1 MGKQGVFF
9 EKIGFSQEG
18 MDCCWTV
25 KKKESEKMDVPPTT
39 LTEKDDMDDQ
49 EFMVWLYDHYEE
61 RMLRTAK
68 KYCRDAFLWE
78 EILQESFLRLLS
90 RIPKLRALKEGE
102 RLAILLLP
110 YAIRPS
116 PCSESRPRNGD
127 GAFPWRRVLCLW
139 RDACRRNG
147 SFKENGG
154 IRWPL
159 SGLSL
164 PPTERF
170 LLEGRYFQQR
180 SDRELSDDLGC
191 GANSIRMMMTRARR
205 HVQRLMRREGEEQ
218 TAEQQK

>member
-1 MGKQGVFF
+1 
-9 EKIGFSQEG
+9 

-68 KYCRDAFLWE
+68 KYCRDEFLWE

-90 RIPKLRALKEGE
+90 RIPKLRTLKEGE
-102 RLAILLLP
+102 RAGYLAVTVLRKQAKERGRCVSLETGALP
-110 YAIRPS
+110 V
-116 PCSESRPRNGD
+116 EG
-127 GAFPWRRVLCLW
+127 CLPEEW
-139 RDACRRNG
+139 VIQR
-147 SFKENGG
+147 E
-154 IRWPL
+154 RWNTLAAVWPQL
-159 SGLSL
+159 A
-164 PPTERF
+164 PTERF

-218 TAEQQK
+218 TAEQKK

>member
-1 MGKQGVFF
+1 
-9 EKIGFSQEG
+9 

-49 EFMVWLYDHYEE
+49 EFMVWLYNHYEE

-102 RLAILLLP
+102 RVGYLTVTVRNTAFTLLRKQAKERGWCVSLETGALP
-110 YAIRPS
+110 V
-116 PCSESRPRNGD
+116 EG
-127 GAFPWRRVLCLW
+127 CLPEEW
-139 RDACRRNG
+139 VIQR
-147 SFKENGG
+147 E
-154 IRWPL
+154 RWPL

-164 PPTERF
+164 PPQSVFCWRD
-170 LLEGRYFQQR
+170 GI
-180 SDRELSDDLGC
+180 SSREVTGNCQMIWDAG
-191 GANSIRMMMTRARR
+191 
-205 HVQRLMRREGEEQ
+205 Q
-218 TAEQQK
+218 TAYE

>member
-1 MGKQGVFF
+1 
-9 EKIGFSQEG
+9 

-68 KYCRDAFLWE
+68 KYCRDAF
-78 EILQESFLRLLS
+78 
-90 RIPKLRALKEGE
+90 
-102 RLAILLLP
+102 
-110 YAIRPS
+110 
-116 PCSESRPRNGD
+116 
-127 GAFPWRRVLCLW
+127 PWRRVLCLW
-139 RDACRRNG
+139 RDVCRRNG

-164 PPTERF
+164 PPQSVFCWRD
-170 LLEGRYFQQR
+170 GI
-180 SDRELSDDLGC
+180 SSREVTGNCQMIWDAG
-191 GANSIRMMMTRARR
+191 
-205 HVQRLMRREGEEQ
+205 Q
-218 TAEQQK
+218 TAYE

>member
-1 MGKQGVFF
+1 
-9 EKIGFSQEG
+9 

-68 KYCRDAFLWE
+68 KYCRDEFLWE

-90 RIPKLRALKEGE
+90 RIPKLRTLKEGE
-102 RLAILLLP
+102 RAGYLAVTVRNTAFTLLRKQAKEP
-110 YAIRPS
+110 GTVRFP
-116 PCSESRPRNGD
+116 GD
-127 GAFPWRRVLCLW
+127 GVLCLW
-139 RDACRRNG
+139 RDVCRRMG

-164 PPTERF
+164 PPQSVFCWRD
-170 LLEGRYFQQR
+170 GI
-180 SDRELSDDLGC
+180 SSREVTGNCQMIWDAG
-191 GANSIRMMMTRARR
+191 
-205 HVQRLMRREGEEQ
+205 Q
-218 TAEQQK
+218 TAYE

>member
-1 MGKQGVFF
+1 
-9 EKIGFSQEG
+9 

-49 EFMVWLYDHYEE
+49 EFMVWLYNHYEE

-102 RLAILLLP
+102 RVGYLTVTVRNTAFTLLRKQAKERGWCVSL
-110 YAIRPS
+110 
-116 PCSESRPRNGD
+116 ET
-127 GAFPWRRVLCLW
+127 GAL

-164 PPTERF
+164 PPQSVFCWRD
-170 LLEGRYFQQR
+170 GI
-180 SDRELSDDLGC
+180 SSREVTGNCQMIWDAG
-191 GANSIRMMMTRARR
+191 
-205 HVQRLMRREGEEQ
+205 Q
-218 TAEQQK
+218 TAYE

>member
-1 MGKQGVFF
+1 
-9 EKIGFSQEG
+9 

-68 KYCRDAFLWE
+68 KYCRDEFLWE

-90 RIPKLRALKEGE
+90 RIPKLRTLKEGE
-102 RLAILLLP
+102 RAGYLAVTVRNTAFTLLRKQAKERGRCVSLETGALP
-110 YAIRPS
+110 V
-116 PCSESRPRNGD
+116 EG
-127 GAFPWRRVLCLW
+127 CL
-139 RDACRRNG
+139 
-147 SFKENGG
+147 
-154 IRWPL
+154 P
-159 SGLSL
+159 
-164 PPTERF
+164 
-170 LLEGRYFQQR
+170 EGRYFQQR

>member
-1 MGKQGVFF
+1 
-9 EKIGFSQEG
+9 

-49 EFMVWLYDHYEE
+49 EFMVWLYNHYEE

-78 EILQESFLRLLS
+78 EILQES
-90 RIPKLRALKEGE
+90 G
-102 RLAILLLP
+102 LAILLLP

-164 PPTERF
+164 PPQSVFCWRD
-170 LLEGRYFQQR
+170 GI
-180 SDRELSDDLGC
+180 SSREVTGNCQMIWDAG
-191 GANSIRMMMTRARR
+191 
-205 HVQRLMRREGEEQ
+205 Q
-218 TAEQQK
+218 TAYE